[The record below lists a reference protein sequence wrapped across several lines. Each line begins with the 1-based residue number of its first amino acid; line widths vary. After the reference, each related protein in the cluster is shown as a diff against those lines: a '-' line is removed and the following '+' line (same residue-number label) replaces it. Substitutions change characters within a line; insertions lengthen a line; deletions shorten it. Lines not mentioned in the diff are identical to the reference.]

1 MSGTQGWD
9 RARWLWWLALAGG
22 ISFMVAVVQRLEG
35 PPIWAWKTTGVAFLA
50 LWAAANARGTHGWLI
65 AAALG
70 FGALG
75 DYLIDAVGI
84 MAGAAAFA
92 IGHLIAITF
101 YLRNRRGVLTSSQ
114 KLLIFS
120 VAPLAL
126 FITYQ
131 IVHRAEPTDIIASM
145 VYTGIVAIMAATAWA
160 SRFSRYV
167 TGIGAMLFLASDLV
181 LFKSMTPRIGP
192 IVEALPPL
200 SWPQLLVWPL
210 YFGGQALIA
219 WGVVSTLSREAGDR

>member
-50 LWAAANARGTHGWLI
+50 LWAAANARGTNGWLI

-75 DYLIDAVGI
+75 DYLLDAIGLEK
-84 MAGAAAFA
+84 GAVAFV
-92 IGHLIAITF
+92 IGHLIAIAL
-101 YLRNRRGVLTSSQ
+101 YLKNRRPQTTVSQ
-114 KLLIFS
+114 RLLGWLVMPATLVIVWGMLSPQPGWWHAAIYSLF
-120 VAPLAL
+120 VAA
-126 FITYQ
+126 
-131 IVHRAEPTDIIASM
+131 
-145 VYTGIVAIMAATAWA
+145 MAAAAWT
-160 SRFSRYV
+160 SRFPRYR
-167 TGIGAMLFLASDLV
+167 TGIGAMLFLASDL
-181 LFKSMTPRIGP
+181 FIFAG
-192 IVEALPPL
+192 EGGAL
-200 SWPQLLVWPL
+200 SKDVTMWLVWPL